1 MIVFKNY
8 FNIVKRHLGII
19 IMFSAIS
26 IGASV
31 INTSYTSTKDY
42 VSVEPKIAVIN
53 YDESSLSNNF
63 VDYITERAEIVEVED
78 NEKAIE
84 DLSLEELKCFSEV
97 FDEDIYDF
105 IDYENILNK
114 GIKKNLK

>member
-26 IGASV
+26 IGVSV
-31 INTSYTSTKDY
+31 INTSYTSTEDY

-78 NEKAIE
+78 NEKAIPG
-84 DLSLEELKCFSEV
+84 
-97 FDEDIYDF
+97 YF
-105 IDYENILNK
+105 IFE
-114 GIKKNLK
+114 